1 MNDRSQ
7 DRFDE
12 AFKSWAK
19 QSPPTPG
26 DEAARQVMARL
37 PERRSLMWSAGSQ
50 LRLAAAAAGLA
61 LVLVVSWATLPQSPD
76 PVALAQEVSLPPLQ
90 ENVVLLWLDDQT
102 PLYLTLAPPATK
114 GGPQ

>member
-1 MNDRSQ
+1 MNDRSH

-12 AFKSWAK
+12 AFKSWAE
-19 QSPPTPG
+19 QPASTPG
-26 DEAARQVMARL
+26 DEAAQHVVARL
-37 PERRSLMWSAGSQ
+37 PERRGLRWFAGSQ

-61 LVLVVSWATLPQSPD
+61 LVLVVGWATRPQSPD
-76 PVALAQEVSLPPLQ
+76 PVALAQEVSLPLLQ

-114 GGPQ
+114 GGPR